1 MFIHGKIKKWLASW
15 GNSSRGSPRLEDSP
29 TSFPSPDSSSSCA
42 ATNRQALQHKV
53 RVVTSTHLSTKAI
66 FTQTLR
72 NCSTFLRPPSS
83 IPALEDYKKTARTPI
98 YGDTQDFTGENTVF
112 KSPTTTI
119 NLSLHS
125 STQTVASAEANAINF
140 SRVANIEYRGNTV
153 NTHICSLEQVKM
165 SKKKKDRP
173 NEENGTRRKKKKSN
187 GSSSSADD
195 QAIKSEKKTER
206 KMKRKREETELQ
218 KDEAPKRA
226 KTTLP
231 AGEATSK
238 SRKKKKSTKNKKVKR
253 SNSNTPYFYGHYSSE
268 EEEEE
273 DEDDEDED
281 KDENDASD
289 NDELSIYQGQRDYY
303 PSAKS
308 GDQSSVSSESSDD
321 KDDDVRQS
329 DFEEDS
335 EGDEYEISRG
345 ERNDLLNELTRER
358 GKQLIQSLEIPND
371 PSIAE
376 EQMKLFRT
384 LGTRGCAPIISR
396 FWADDFPT
404 LPKALFTRETPRST
418 PDESEESLPFEP
430 LWGSEFYA
438 IKALQEVFALGGR
451 VRDSTLLTASPQVA
465 IERTI
470 RKYMRWAMY
479 TAGLEEMDSTIP
491 VHAVCCR
498 QQGEDLLKTLTRA
511 SQRLEKL
518 AFRHQEAHT
527 KLMSDHH
534 TWPVL
539 VAFVVTGPILCLIS
553 RDTDPSSLKIS
564 GSLIEDADIDTR
576 IKFMTHIDLSDTTQ
590 DVWNSLAVALCVCHA
605 RDTANRLTVN
615 FTGSPYVHRLRGE
628 NDTCSINIDE
638 DM

>member
-1 MFIHGKIKKWLASW
+1 
-15 GNSSRGSPRLEDSP
+15 
-29 TSFPSPDSSSSCA
+29 
-42 ATNRQALQHKV
+42 
-53 RVVTSTHLSTKAI
+53 
-66 FTQTLR
+66 
-72 NCSTFLRPPSS
+72 
-83 IPALEDYKKTARTPI
+83 
-98 YGDTQDFTGENTVF
+98 
-112 KSPTTTI
+112 
-119 NLSLHS
+119 
-125 STQTVASAEANAINF
+125 
-140 SRVANIEYRGNTV
+140 
-153 NTHICSLEQVKM
+153 M
-165 SKKKKDRP
+165 SKRKKDRP
-173 NEENGTRRKKKKSN
+173 DEENGTRRKKKKSSR
-187 GSSSSADD
+187 SSSSAED
-195 QAIKSEKKTER
+195 QAVKSEKKKER
-206 KMKRKREETELQ
+206 KVKRKREENELQ

-231 AGEATSK
+231 AEEGTPK
-238 SRKKKKSTKNKKVKR
+238 SQKKKKSKNDKKVKKIKK
-253 SNSNTPYFYGHYSSE
+253 SNIKTPYFYGHYSSE

-273 DEDDEDED
+273 EEDDEEEE
-281 KDENDASD
+281 KDESDASD
-289 NDELSIYQGQRDYY
+289 NYELLIYQGQRDYH
-303 PSAKS
+303 PSGKS

-321 KDDDVRQS
+321 KDDEVRQS

-418 PDESEESLPFEP
+418 PDELEESLPFEP

-451 VRDSTLLTASPQVA
+451 VRDSTLLTVSPQVA

-491 VHAVCCR
+491 VYAVCCR
-498 QQGEDLLKTLTRA
+498 QKGEDLLKTLTRA

-518 AFRHQEAHT
+518 ASRHQEAHT
-527 KLMSDHH
+527 KLMSNNHRL
-534 TWPVL
+534 PVL

-564 GSLIEDADIDTR
+564 GSLVEDADIDTR
-576 IKFMTHIDLSDTTQ
+576 IKFMTHIDLSDTAQ